1 MEETRYYIPTKNS
14 LRPRASDLERKGSC
28 CLLNMEDLSRQY
40 QELTLDM
47 TVWDS
52 EVKIPEAH
60 LENVCG
66 YYLGCIFS
74 KNSAVVLRMWMMGS
88 DRNYWVGQKFHSGMF
103 P

>member
-47 TVWDS
+47 TV
-52 EVKIPEAH
+52 
-60 LENVCG
+60 
-66 YYLGCIFS
+66 
-74 KNSAVVLRMWMMGS
+74 
-88 DRNYWVGQKFHSGMF
+88 
-103 P
+103 